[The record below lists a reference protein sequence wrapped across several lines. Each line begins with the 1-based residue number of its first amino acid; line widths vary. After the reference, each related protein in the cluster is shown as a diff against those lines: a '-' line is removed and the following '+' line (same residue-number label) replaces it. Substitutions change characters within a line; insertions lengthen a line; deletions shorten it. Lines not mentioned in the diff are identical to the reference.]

1 MTGIQHYPLMNS
13 ALTSGAHVEEP
24 HMRRAAGVPDRET
37 IRATVADK
45 DLFPTAELFQKVAE
59 EQGIDDISVK
69 LGNRHFADYATPP
82 GYAWTVSV
90 RFYPDLPN
98 DTFSPSL
105 LERVNRAGEHIE
117 TKMRQ
122 ANIINLSPT
131 K

>member
-13 ALTSGAHVEEP
+13 ALTSGAHVEEA

-82 GYAWTVSV
+82 GYARGRSACVSI
-90 RFYPDLPN
+90 R
-98 DTFSPSL
+98 TC
-105 LERVNRAGEHIE
+105 
-117 TKMRQ
+117 
-122 ANIINLSPT
+122 PT
-131 K
+131 THSALAPGKSEPCG